1 MSSPVEVI
9 LPTLLFPTRVTTT
22 RDIRIEE
29 TQQVCDWDELVYEI
43 KVPDLLGNRQ
53 ELLKRILLA
62 HGWKEEAEK
71 LVKELHGVKAVY
83 DPVARKITASMQ
95 ESSLVQVVQE
105 KSIQYSVNVASL
117 LAPFAKARQ
126 EIQAAVEE
134 YRLRKKAEE
143 AFTRKVEQAQQEIRQ
158 HIESSLSDADKDLQK
173 DIRETVVEYYAESVK
188 EKAKTMGEILNI
200 REEWDEHHEEYAL
213 ALEIQEPA

>member
-134 YRLRKKAEE
+134 HRLRKKAEE
-143 AFTRKVEQAQQEIRQ
+143 AFTRKVERAQQEIRQ